1 LFPPI
6 FWQRQLG
13 NSSAGW
19 EFRANVHKIIQ
30 ETNQKLGELWRAAG
44 ADEKAPFEEQAAQE
58 KARLASLQIE

>member
-1 LFPPI
+1 
-6 FWQRQLG
+6 
-13 NSSAGW
+13 
-19 EFRANVHKIIQ
+19 VHKIIQ